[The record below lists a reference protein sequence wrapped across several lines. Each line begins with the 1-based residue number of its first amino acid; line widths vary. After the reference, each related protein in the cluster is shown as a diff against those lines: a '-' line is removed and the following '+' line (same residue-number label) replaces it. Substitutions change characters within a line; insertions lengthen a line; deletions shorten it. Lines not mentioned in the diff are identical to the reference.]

1 MGEATEVKFYHM
13 WCMHE
18 DVVSLRPGHLNIC
31 EIRQS
36 NSNEVA
42 PGSLH

>member
-13 WCMHE
+13 WCMDE
-18 DVVSLRPGHLNIC
+18 DVVSLRPGHLSIC
-31 EIRQS
+31 GIRPR